1 MDLKQLIYFKTIVE
15 QGTILAAAK
24 TLHMAQPPL
33 SIKLKELE
41 EELGVTLLYRHPRK
55 VELTK

>member
-24 TLHMAQPPL
+24 TLHLQKKDVIF
-33 SIKLKELE
+33 IKEPYKS
-41 EELGVTLLYRHPRK
+41 
-55 VELTK
+55 